1 MQMEIQKQAEILQTI
16 LAGDPDI
23 SEIHLFF
30 HIRWED
36 CVATVE
42 LFWSTD
48 EPDRRYLAIDFDM
61 RRDWS
66 FSV

>member
-1 MQMEIQKQAEILQTI
+1 MEIQKQAEILQTI

-61 RRDWS
+61 RRNRTLS
-66 FSV
+66 I